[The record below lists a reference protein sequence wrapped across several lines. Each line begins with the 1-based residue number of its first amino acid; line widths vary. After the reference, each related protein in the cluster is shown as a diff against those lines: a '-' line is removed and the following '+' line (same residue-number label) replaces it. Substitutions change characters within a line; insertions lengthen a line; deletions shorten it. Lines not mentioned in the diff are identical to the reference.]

1 MDEILSKI
9 AEFFDT
15 AWGVV
20 EFLIDGL
27 LSFIDLITSVP
38 SLIMGYL
45 SWLPAPIL
53 TALAG
58 IITVAVAYK
67 IVGRD

>member
-27 LSFIDLITSVP
+27 LSFIDLITSIP
-38 SLIMGYL
+38 STVMGYL
-45 SWLPAPIL
+45 SWLPEGVL
-53 TALAG
+53 VALVG
-58 IITVAVAYK
+58 IFSIVVAYK

>member
-27 LSFIDLITSVP
+27 LEFIDVITSIPTVI
-38 SLIMGYL
+38 SSYL
-45 SWLPAPIL
+45 SFLPTEVI
-53 TALAG
+53 TAFLG
-58 IITVAVAYK
+58 IITVVVAYK